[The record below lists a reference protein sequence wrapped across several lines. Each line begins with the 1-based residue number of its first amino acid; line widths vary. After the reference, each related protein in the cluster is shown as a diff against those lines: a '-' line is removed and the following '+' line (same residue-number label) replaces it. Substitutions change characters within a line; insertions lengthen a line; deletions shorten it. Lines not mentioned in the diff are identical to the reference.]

1 MDRSPSVSPTP
12 AWGRRS
18 VPLRLLRVA
27 RSQLHSLSFAE
38 FLAAA
43 GRSLFRNDPILV
55 YVKELDRPDAAQRG
69 RVRIEKGC
77 IEELEATASALDRP
91 PWEFQC
97 HRYDG
102 VSDFFVVKSGTVFQ
116 HISWI
121 YYWNDPNRILSLGKE
136 DAEVKYCLT
145 LPAFRG
151 RGLYPATLRSI
162 ASFLRKRSFRR
173 LFICVHRDNAPSIA
187 GIEKAGF
194 SREAEIRLRKAL
206 GIQISTP
213 FTPKEVQDDFG
224 HRNRRRSERL
234 LG

>member
-1 MDRSPSVSPTP
+1 MDQWPERPPTP
-12 AWGRRS
+12 ARGGKS
-18 VPLRLLRVA
+18 APLRLLRVA
-27 RSQLHSLSFAE
+27 RSQLRSLSFAE

-69 RVRIEKGC
+69 RVKVEKGR

-91 PWEFQC
+91 PWEFKC

-151 RGLYPATLRSI
+151 RGLYPATLRQSPPFSANDRSAGCLS
-162 ASFLRKRSFRR
+162 ASTGTTRHRSP
-173 LFICVHRDNAPSIA
+173 ASKKPGSP
-187 GIEKAGF
+187 GGEM
-194 SREAEIRLRKAL
+194 RLRKAL
-206 GIQISTP
+206 GIQISEP
-213 FTPKEVQDDFG
+213 FIPKEVKMVSVTEI
-224 HRNRRRSERL
+224 RRRSERL